1 MSDAVVVFHPP
12 DPSKLEPFL
21 DLDEEADENENE
33 NENEEESDKVY
44 AEKLDDNTYLL
55 FTFQPFEV
63 FLENPDEALSWL
75 DQFGEGLAELHDDPR
90 GFLFYSDDLEPEG
103 TTYDAV
109 IAELAD
115 KGLFVPILEPVVP
128 IQAMNSYDA
137 GKMMEQMQQQIAD
150 LLGGMMVPGGE
161 DGGEGEVV
169 DEEFEPDDE
178 T

>member
-21 DLDEEADENENE
+21 DLAEEEEA
-33 NENEEESDKVY
+33 EESEKIY
-44 AEKLDDNTYLL
+44 AEKLDDGTYLL

-63 FLENPDEALSWL
+63 FLENPDEALHWL
-75 DQFGEGLAELHDDPR
+75 DQFGDGLADLHDDPR

-115 KGLFVPILEPVVP
+115 KGLFVPILEPIVP
-128 IQAMNSYDA
+128 LQAMSSYDA
-137 GKMMEQMQQQIAD
+137 GKMMEQMQQKIAD
-150 LLGGMMVPGGE
+150 LLGGMMAPGE
-161 DGGEGEVV
+161 GGEGDPGAIV
-169 DEEFEPDDE
+169 DEEFEPDD
-178 T
+178 